1 VTELESLRL
10 DKWLWAARFYKT
22 RSLAADAINGGKVH
36 IQKQRCKASKEVRIG
51 TQVTVSK
58 DGYQWE
64 ITILHLSVQRRPAK
78 EAVLMYQESPESYQ
92 KRQQDIIAQREL
104 RELLPYTGHDHKPNK
119 KERRLIHRF
128 KQV

>member
-51 TQVTVSK
+51 THVTVSK

-64 ITILHLSVQRRPAK
+64 ITILLLSAQRGPAK

-128 KQV
+128 KQA